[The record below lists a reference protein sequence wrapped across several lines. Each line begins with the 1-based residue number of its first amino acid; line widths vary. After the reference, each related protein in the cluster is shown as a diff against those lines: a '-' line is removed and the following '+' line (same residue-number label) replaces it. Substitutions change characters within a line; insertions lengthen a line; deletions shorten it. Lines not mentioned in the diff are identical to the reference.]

1 MGLLC
6 LNLLCDP
13 INEISSFNLYSV
25 DHSIALPVID
35 RGGGILASKGLQGW
49 KKLDKWGW
57 APSDEVGQI

>member
-35 RGGGILASKGLQGW
+35 IGGGILASKGLQDW
-49 KKLDKWGW
+49 KKLRFG
-57 APSDEVGQI
+57 